1 MIPTSSPTPAHEPD
15 FQLRFRG
22 STAEHHQMPAEV
34 LAASIEALQKIVHI
48 LAMEHESR
56 GTIERLRIP
65 ETIAA
70 RYAVLCDV
78 PAEGSYAQPFQI
90 GALKPDLITVQDL
103 ASVRDDFVQA
113 MSALYSQQ
121 TEKLL
126 SLASDR
132 VLRKRLIAAFQRLV
146 PKAGSGFSLS
156 LDDFKTQLPT
166 SYLFADRHAL
176 YLRQVTARA
185 DERHVPQIVTG
196 RLDKI
201 DFGERSVTIIYPP
214 TSRQL
219 KCTYDEGSE
228 EMLLE
233 HRRALIQV
241 TGIVA
246 LDEDD
251 NPQRVTDVQAIS
263 YLDLSA
269 FEVEAFEFD
278 HFQLRFRT
286 PLTLALS
293 LDESEQLLCIENED
307 WGLNVFADSRE
318 QLWQELREQ
327 MEMLWL
333 EYARE
338 DDDQLSAP
346 ALALKQRLLAGIEE
360 TMVSTEAAR
369 VS

>member
-1 MIPTSSPTPAHEPD
+1 MTSSPPEIEPAPD

-56 GTIERLRIP
+56 GAVERLRIP

-90 GALKPDLITVQDL
+90 GALKPDLITLQDL
-103 ASVRDDFVQA
+103 GSVREDFVRA
-113 MSALYSQQ
+113 ISALYSQQ

-126 SLASDR
+126 SVASDR
-132 VLRKRLIAAFQRLV
+132 VLRKRLITAFRGLL
-146 PKAGSGFSLS
+146 PKAGSGFSVT
-156 LDDFKTQLPT
+156 LDDFKTQGPT

-176 YLRQVTARA
+176 YLRQVSERA
-185 DERHVPQIVTG
+185 DERHVPQTVTG

-233 HRRALIQV
+233 QRRALIQV

-263 YLDLSA
+263 YLDLSP
-269 FEVEAFEFD
+269 FEIEEFEFD
-278 HFQLRFRT
+278 NFRLRFRA
-286 PLTLALS
+286 PLTLSLQ
-293 LDESEQLLCIENED
+293 LDESEQLLCIEDED
-307 WGLNVFADSRE
+307 WSLNVFAPSRE
-318 QLWQELREQ
+318 QLWEELREQ
-327 MEMLWL
+327 MEMLWT

-338 DDDQLSAP
+338 ADVNLSAP
-346 ALALKQRLLAGIEE
+346 ALALKQRLLAGMEE
-360 TMVSTEAAR
+360 TSRTEEIHAA
-369 VS
+369 